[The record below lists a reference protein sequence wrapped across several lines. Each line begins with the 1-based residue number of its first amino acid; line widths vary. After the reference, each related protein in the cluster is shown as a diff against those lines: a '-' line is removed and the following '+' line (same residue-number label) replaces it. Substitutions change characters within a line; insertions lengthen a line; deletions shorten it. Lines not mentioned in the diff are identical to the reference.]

1 MGHPAWQVTK
11 RAYEYMRKNG
21 MAKKYLDMLE
31 IISDKEMEKEK
42 QKQKDFENNL

>member
-1 MGHPAWQVTK
+1 MGHIAWQLTK

-21 MAKKYLDMLE
+21 MAKKYLD
-31 IISDKEMEKEK
+31 IISNEEIEKEK